1 GEMVCMRAD
10 AIAAFKRCCDAVS
23 PYVCVEKALKLTDD
37 RLTVTSSSNTI
48 SLPISKS
55 TRFFLT
61 AFGKA
66 SISMALAAEHRLG
79 QRMYDGIVIAP
90 SNSEIRNPKLR
101 SRVFYGAH
109 NNLPDSDSVAATREA
124 LRCIQENDADD
135 VVFLVLISG
144 GGSALF
150 CAPDGLSLE
159 EKLSAIRT
167 LTSNGADIRVLNA
180 FRQKLSVVK
189 GGKTLNFVKRGKV
202 VTLIISDLVGDQIQF
217 IASGPTIPQTASMI
231 ELSHAITTSPKWTSL
246 LSPEVMNRVRESP
259 QPSLRHSEPHNIII
273 ASNTYALEE
282 MKCYFTSLG
291 YDSHIV
297 SCNLEGN
304 ATEVGQYFAEI
315 ITAGKDNLL
324 AKLEKFGRKPNFS
337 LGNKVA
343 LLFGGETTV
352 VLHGNGRGG
361 RCQEMTLSC
370 LIALHSTSD
379 PAPPFLFLA
388 AGTDG
393 QDGPTD
399 AAGAFIS
406 NDDIDDE
413 LIREGQSYLNT
424 SNSYEYWS
432 KFKNGKN
439 HIKPGSTGTNV
450 MDIQVILLNFGG

>member
-1 GEMVCMRAD
+1 MVCMRAD

-79 QRMYDGIVIAP
+79 QRMYDGIVIVP
-90 SNSEIRNPKLR
+90 SNSEIRIPKLR

-124 LRCIQENDADD
+124 LRCIQKNDADD
-135 VVFLVLISG
+135 VVFLFLISG

-159 EKLSAIRT
+159 EKLSVIRT

-202 VTLIISDLVGDQIQF
+202 VALIISDLIDDLIQF
-217 IASGPTIPQTASMI
+217 IASGPTIPQTTSMI

-246 LSPEVMNRVRESP
+246 LSPEVMNRVRVPP
-259 QPSLRHSEPHNIII
+259 QPSLRYSEPHNIII

-304 ATEVGQYFAEI
+304 ATEVGRHFAEI
-315 ITAGKDNLL
+315 ITAGRDNLS
-324 AKLEKFGRKPNFS
+324 AKLEKFNKKPSF
-337 LGNKVA
+337 LPRNKVA

-370 LIALHSTSD
+370 LIALGSIAHH
-379 PAPPFLFLA
+379 PPPFLFLA

-439 HIKPGSTGTNV
+439 HIKPGPTGTNV
-450 MDIQVILLNFGG
+450 MDVQVVLLDFGG

>member
-1 GEMVCMRAD
+1 
-10 AIAAFKRCCDAVS
+10 
-23 PYVCVEKALKLTDD
+23 
-37 RLTVTSSSNTI
+37 
-48 SLPISKS
+48 
-55 TRFFLT
+55 
-61 AFGKA
+61 
-66 SISMALAAEHRLG
+66 MALAAEHRLG

-90 SNSEIRNPKLR
+90 SNSETRNPKLR

-109 NNLPDSDSVAATREA
+109 NNLPDSNSVAATREA
-124 LRCIQENDADD
+124 LRYIQDNDADD
-135 VVFLVLISG
+135 VVFLFLISG

-150 CAPDGLSLE
+150 CAPDGLSLG

-189 GGKTLNFVKRGKV
+189 GGKTLNFVKKGEV
-202 VTLIISDLVGDQIQF
+202 VALIISDLVGDQIQF

-231 ELSHAITTSPKWTSL
+231 ELSNAITTSPKWTSL
-246 LSPEVMNRVRESP
+246 LSPDVMNRVRESS
-259 QPSLRHSEPHNIII
+259 QPPMRHSEPHNIII

-297 SCNLEGN
+297 SSNLEGN
-304 ATEVGQYFAEI
+304 ATEVGRYFAELI
-315 ITAGKDNLL
+315 AAGKDNIS
-324 AKLEKFGRKPNFS
+324 AKLEKFGKKPNFS
-337 LGNKVA
+337 LGNTVA

-370 LIALHSTSD
+370 LIALHSKSD

-399 AAGAFIS
+399 AAGALIS

-413 LIREGQSYLNT
+413 LIREGQSYLNA
-424 SNSYEYWS
+424 SNSYEFWS
-432 KFKNGKN
+432 QFKNGKN
-439 HIKPGSTGTNV
+439 HIKPGPTGTNV
-450 MDIQVILLNFGG
+450 MDVQVVLLDFGG